1 MRTDNIDRLKTIRSM
16 VRGFFEGLF
25 SALIEKADKGNG
37 ESRSVLV
44 KQLMMNNYENIA
56 GYFTQAMF
64 PIIAR
69 VNYDSLDDLSSK
81 MKEKHVGD
89 HTPLKLLIRM
99 ACGSK
104 EAYECMTSEYRRQ
117 MEALLCGHIETPAEH
132 LAVES
137 MPSSLTPVPVPQ
149 AIRGVVR
156 SMMQGYVVGIKAT
169 DGNGF
174 QQKTILRMMIN
185 GMHTLLHDTEI
196 SDWGVNPDLDDI
208 YRIVSKDGENYEVLI
223 NEMNQAYEDL
233 ANT

>member
-1 MRTDNIDRLKTIRSM
+1 MRTDNIDRYKTIRSM

-25 SALIEKADKGNG
+25 SALIEKAERGSND
-37 ESRSVLV
+37 SRPMVV
-44 KQLMMNNYENIA
+44 KRLIMDNYENIA
-56 GYFTQAMF
+56 GYFTHAMF

-69 VNYDSLDDLSSK
+69 INYDSLDDLSAM

-89 HTPLKLLIRM
+89 HTPLKVLMRM

-104 EAYECMTSEYRRQ
+104 EVYECMTSEYRRQ
-117 MEALLCGHIETPAEH
+117 MEALLSGHIETPSEH
-132 LAVES
+132 LSVD
-137 MPSSLTPVPVPQ
+137 MIPSTLDPVPVPN

-169 DGNGF
+169 DGTGF
-174 QQKTILRMMIN
+174 QQKTILRLMIN

-208 YRIVSKDGENYEVLI
+208 YRIVSKDAENYEVLI

>member
-1 MRTDNIDRLKTIRSM
+1 MRIDNVDRHKTIRSM

-25 SALIEKADKGNG
+25 SALIEKVDNGNG
-37 ESRSVLV
+37 ESRSVIV
-44 KQLMMNNYENIA
+44 KRLIMDNYENIA

-89 HTPLKLLIRM
+89 HTPLKLLMRM

-104 EAYECMTSEYRRQ
+104 EAYECMTAEYRRQ
-117 MEALLCGHIETPAEH
+117 IESLLCGHIETPAEH
-132 LAVES
+132 LAVEF
-137 MPSSLTPVPVPQ
+137 MPSSLAPVPVPQ

-156 SMMQGYVVGIKAT
+156 SMMQGYVVGIRAT
-169 DGNGF
+169 DGSGF
-174 QQKTILRMMIN
+174 QQRTIFRMMIN